1 MLDLDETSGDVRNGD
16 AVVHL
21 TTREFAIFELLWRRF
36 PSAVPASIILD
47 VLERLS
53 NSDGLSNS
61 SVRVRIWALRRKL
74 AAVAAKIETVFGFGY
89 RLKERAPDAHRKPN
103 PTP

>member
-1 MLDLDETSGDVRNGD
+1 MLDETAGDVHGD
-16 AVVHL
+16 GIIVHL
-21 TTREFAIFELLWRRF
+21 TASEFAVFELLWRRF

-47 VLERLS
+47 VLERAS

-74 AAVAAKIETVFGFGY
+74 AAVAVEIETVFGFGY
-89 RLKERAPDAHRKPN
+89 RLKGKEAARYSPKVRSVG
-103 PTP
+103 